1 MFTRQRAGIAAR
13 RGFALFPVSI
23 LGDTSRP
30 GIGFAYDGVAPNDR
44 AEATIVAVASVLIS
58 IIIVVPLLCGFALF
72 LKGRPNLV
80 SFSVS

>member
-1 MFTRQRAGIAAR
+1 MFTRQRAGMAAR

-58 IIIVVPLLCGFALF
+58 IIIVVPFLGGFASYR
-72 LKGRPNLV
+72 KGKLNLV
-80 SFSVS
+80 GFRVS